1 MSDKFFVDTN
11 ILIYAHDTSAGVKHQ
26 RARALLERLW
36 ISGEGVLST
45 QVLQELSI
53 NLRRK
58 VAHPLSFDD
67 VRLLIQDY
75 LAWEIVTNTPDSVLQ
90 ALDIER
96 RYKTSFWDALI
107 LQAAE
112 SSGAAVLYSEDM
124 ARGERYGAVRVVNP
138 LIDPADR

>member
-26 RARALLERLW
+26 RARTLLEQLW
-36 ISGEGVLST
+36 NSGNGVLST
-45 QVLQELSI
+45 QVLQELCI

-58 VAHPLSFDD
+58 ISRPLSVDE

-75 LAWEIVTNTPDSVLQ
+75 LAWEIVTNIPNSVLQ

-96 RYKTSFWDALI
+96 RYKISFWDALI

-112 SSGAAVLYSEDM
+112 SSGATVLYSEDL

-138 LIDPADR
+138 LIDPPGR